1 MNHKTET
8 RKTELTE
15 NELETESR
23 RRPALFAAA
32 VLGILI
38 LGGTAVGQE
47 KETTECTS
55 LAVSKAFKLS
65 GYTQVQYTGWETGND
80 SFFIRRSRISLGG
93 GIIKNMQLKVQVDLA
108 KTPTLLDAY
117 IDYAINKYVSV
128 RAGQFQVPFSMESLT
143 SSGAVDTIN
152 RSQPEEKLVPGR
164 DNGALSRDAGVMVF
178 GSYAAVDYSLA
189 LLNGSGINKND
200 ANSHKDLGGR
210 VVVHPMKILAV
221 GGSFYKGKQGASIDP
236 ALVTRDK
243 YGLEAAFI
251 LPRISVKAEYFAA
264 KDDLIDRN
272 GWYVQGGYF
281 VLPKKVQAVLKYET
295 VDMNRDLAFDAVD
308 RCTAG
313 LNWFIA
319 ANTKIQVNYE
329 LYIGESDAN
338 DNSAILAFFQV
349 GF

>member
-1 MNHKTET
+1 MKENAFET
-8 RKTELTE
+8 KLT
-15 NELETESR
+15 R
-23 RRPALFAAA
+23 RSIRLGAA

-38 LGGTAVGQE
+38 CGGAAMGQE
-47 KETTECTS
+47 KETKESPS
-55 LAVSKAFKLS
+55 LAISKAFKLS
-65 GYTQVQYTGWETGND
+65 GYTQVQYTGWDTGND

-108 KTPTLLDAY
+108 KAPTLLDAY
-117 IDYAINKYVSV
+117 IDYSFNKYLSV
-128 RAGQFQVPFSMESLT
+128 RVGQFQVPFSLESLT

-178 GSYAAVDYSLA
+178 GTYAAVDYSVGLF
-189 LLNGSGINKND
+189 NGSGINKND
-200 ANSHKDLGGR
+200 ANSHKDIGGR
-210 VVVHPMKILAV
+210 VVVHPVKALGV
-221 GGSFYKGKQGASIDP
+221 GGSFYKGKQGASTDA

-251 LPRISVKAEYFAA
+251 LPRVSVKAEYFAA

-281 VLPKKVQAVLKYET
+281 VLPKKVQAILKYET
-295 VDMNRDLAFDAVD
+295 VDMNRDLALDGVD
-308 RCTAG
+308 RYTAG

-329 LYIGESDAN
+329 LYKGESDVN
-338 DNSAILAFFQV
+338 DNSAFLAFFQV

>member
-1 MNHKTET
+1 MKENAFET
-8 RKTELTE
+8 KLT
-15 NELETESR
+15 R
-23 RRPALFAAA
+23 RSIRLGAA

-38 LGGTAVGQE
+38 CGGAAIGQE
-47 KETTECTS
+47 KETKEPS
-55 LAVSKAFKLS
+55 LAISKAFKLS
-65 GYTQVQYTGWETGND
+65 GYTQVQYTGWDTGND

-117 IDYAINKYVSV
+117 IDYSFNKYLSV
-128 RAGQFQVPFSMESLT
+128 RVGQFQVPFSLESLT
-143 SSGAVDTIN
+143 GSGAVDTIN

-178 GSYAAVDYSLA
+178 GTYALVDYSVGLF
-189 LLNGSGINKND
+189 NGSGINKND
-200 ANSHKDLGGR
+200 ANSHKDIGGR
-210 VVVHPMKILAV
+210 VVVHPVKVLAV
-221 GGSFYKGKQGASIDP
+221 GGSFYKGKQGASTDA

-251 LPRISVKAEYFAA
+251 LPRVSVKAEYFAA

-281 VLPKKVQAVLKYET
+281 VLPKKVQAILKYET
-295 VDMNRDLAFDAVD
+295 VDMNRDLALDGVD
-308 RCTAG
+308 RYTAG

-329 LYIGESDAN
+329 LYKGESDIN
-338 DNSAILAFFQV
+338 DNSAFLAFFQV

>member
-1 MNHKTET
+1 LKEIAFET
-8 RKTELTE
+8 K
-15 NELETESR
+15 SK
-23 RRPALFAAA
+23 RRPLRPGAA

-38 LGGTAVGQE
+38 CGVAAFGQE
-47 KETTECTS
+47 KETKEPS
-55 LAVSKAFKLS
+55 LAISKAFKLS
-65 GYTQVQYTGWETGND
+65 GYTQVQYTDWETGND
-80 SFFIRRSRISLGG
+80 SFFIRRSRVSLGG

-117 IDYAINKYVSV
+117 IDYAINKYVSI

-164 DNGALSRDAGVMVF
+164 DNGALSRDAGVMLF
-178 GSYAAVDYSLA
+178 GTYSKVDYFLA

-200 ANSHKDLGGR
+200 ANSHKDIGGR
-210 VVVHPMKILAV
+210 VVVHPVKALAV
-221 GGSFYKGKQGASIDP
+221 GGSFYKGKQGASTD

-264 KDDLIDRN
+264 RDDRIDRN

-281 VLPKKVQAVLKYET
+281 VLPKKVQAILKYET
-295 VDMNRDLAFDAVD
+295 VDMNRDLALDAVD
-308 RCTAG
+308 RYTAG

-329 LYIGESDAN
+329 HYEGESAVN
-338 DNSAILAFFQV
+338 DNNAFLAFFQV